1 MNAIENLFEN
11 FLNSTP
17 TGELAEAM
25 HRISAEIDA
34 QIKTQTVDE
43 DAIADYELSAMRN
56 GFYAG
61 FVAALEYQRAKV
73 QYAIA
78 QRRER
83 IQGAA

>member
-1 MNAIENLFEN
+1 MNTIENLFEN
-11 FLNSTP
+11 FLNTAP

-25 HRISAEIDA
+25 HRISAELDA
-34 QIKTQTVDE
+34 QIKAGAVDE
-43 DAIADYELSAMRN
+43 DTVADYELSAMRN

-73 QYAIA
+73 QLAIA

-83 IQGAA
+83 VQGAA